1 MIAGLAAVFAG
12 DVEEGERLLTPDLP
26 LEDEPAQRWLVLHSL
41 LGRGQAALVRGDE
54 ASAESLLGEAL
65 AAARALGNEFT
76 LSTTLNTV
84 ATLREVVGDEVGAAA
99 LLGESLAVSF
109 PLRLTWT
116 LGYAV
121 PALAGVAARTGR
133 PYVAAALFGA
143 AATLGASTAV
153 DPHFPPSRETADA
166 GLLAARDALGD
177 RDFLA
182 AWELGRSATSAE
194 VAALAAQ
201 VVADFTDPGRG

>member
-1 MIAGLAAVFAG
+1 M
-12 DVEEGERLLTPDLP
+12 
-26 LEDEPAQRWLVLHSL
+26 
-41 LGRGQAALVRGDE
+41 
-54 ASAESLLGEAL
+54 
-65 AAARALGNEFT
+65 
-76 LSTTLNTV
+76 
-84 ATLREVVGDEVGAAA
+84 
-99 LLGESLAVSF
+99 
-109 PLRLTWT
+109 
-116 LGYAV
+116 

-133 PYVAAALFGA
+133 PYIAAALFGA

-166 GLLAARDALGD
+166 GLLAARDALGE

-201 VVADFTDPGRG
+201 VVADHRPRTRVTNRRYWRAPTTLRRTRTASGCLASMARRSSWVASSRIGAEEDGQHPLVHLLDAVLAQLVPLGDGDVARDERQDLALLEVEVLDERGGEAVEQVGELGSPVVVAAVVSHASRRGATCSA

>member
-1 MIAGLAAVFAG
+1 MA
-12 DVEEGERLLTPDLP
+12 
-26 LEDEPAQRWLVLHSL
+26 
-41 LGRGQAALVRGDE
+41 
-54 ASAESLLGEAL
+54 
-65 AAARALGNEFT
+65 
-76 LSTTLNTV
+76 
-84 ATLREVVGDEVGAAA
+84 
-99 LLGESLAVSF
+99 F

-166 GLLAARDALGD
+166 GLLAARDALGE

-201 VVADFTDPGRG
+201 VVAEVTDRARG